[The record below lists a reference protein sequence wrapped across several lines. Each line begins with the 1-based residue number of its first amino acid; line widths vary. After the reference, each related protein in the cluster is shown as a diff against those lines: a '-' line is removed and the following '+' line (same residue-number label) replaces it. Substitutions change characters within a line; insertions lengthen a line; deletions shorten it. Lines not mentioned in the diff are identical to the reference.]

1 LPEERWTP
9 EVVVEVGCLPR
20 QRRGWLLALESGA
33 LISLQEVQE
42 VEREFLQ
49 EVEEEMMLVRILPE
63 RRSQLLLQLQ
73 EAQP

>member
-1 LPEERWTP
+1 LAF
-9 EVVVEVGCLPR
+9 GF
-20 QRRGWLLALESGA
+20 WLLALESGA

-42 VEREFLQ
+42 AEREFLQ